1 MNHSDV
7 RNHMADYLEGD
18 LPLGPR
24 ALFDAHLDE
33 CAECAQEIEHM
44 RLTIGALRS
53 LPDPE
58 PPPMLV
64 HDVMRRI
71 RLGEAHPTWGD
82 RVRSFFDFLLSPK
95 VLAPISAAAIA
106 AGIVIGTQPLRD
118 FIERGGVLNEQA
130 AVPSVRIQIAGLPVE
145 AAGAGAVLER
155 PRTLSPGA
163 EMVARSQMFQE
174 RPARTRFSD
183 WTSVESFPS
192 GGAVAPGIAVASRS
206 GPMGSSELARGA
218 WTPSAYL
225 PARTPMPTH
234 AWPSADEWLDIVEE
248 QPGEFADR
256 MAARS
261 LAERE
266 HWIESLS
273 RRAAERGRLQAIV
286 YSLRSSSNPL
296 AHSLADE
303 MATSGA
309 GYGGGT
315 LSVANEHGD

>member
-33 CAECAQEIEHM
+33 CAECAAEIAQM
-44 RLTIGALRS
+44 RLTIGALRG

-71 RLGEAHPTWGD
+71 RLGEANPTWID
-82 RVRSFFDFLLSPK
+82 RVRVVFDFLLSPK
-95 VLAPISAAAIA
+95 ILAPISAAAIA
-106 AGIVIGTQPLRD
+106 AGVVMGTQPLRD
-118 FIERGGVLNEQA
+118 FIDRGGVLNPEA
-130 AVPSVRIQIAGLPVE
+130 AGGSVRIQIAGLPVE
-145 AAGAGAVLER
+145 AFGQGAEQA
-155 PRTLSPGA
+155 PRRALSPGA
-163 EMVARSQMFQE
+163 QMVARSQMFEEQ
-174 RPARTRFSD
+174 PSRTRFGD
-183 WTSVESFPS
+183 WTSQSFPS
-192 GGAVAPGIAVASRS
+192 AGAVAPGIAVASRS
-206 GPMGSSELARGA
+206 GPMGSSELARGG

-225 PARTPMPTH
+225 PARAPVTKRE
-234 AWPSADEWLDIVEE
+234 WPSADEWLEIVEAR
-248 QPGEFADR
+248 PGEFADE

-266 HWIESLS
+266 HWIGSLS
-273 RRAAERGRLQAIV
+273 RRAVERGRLQPIV
-286 YSLRSSSNPL
+286 HSLRESPNPL

-303 MATSGA
+303 MLASAGA
-309 GYGGGT
+309 YGGGT
-315 LSVANEHGD
+315 LSAANTHGD